1 MKKVLVIAYFYPPCN
16 LTASQRPASW
26 TKYLHEFGY
35 YPIVLTRNWEQPINK
50 PADISKPS
58 GEKEVTEENENSK
71 VIYLPYKGTL
81 KDKLYTKYGDSKF
94 RLVRRALS
102 FFELVF
108 QNFFF
113 SVIPFSN
120 IYCKAEEIIAS
131 NKSIDKI
138 VITANPF
145 VSFFIGY
152 KLKKKFPYLKWI
164 ADYRDDWST
173 TELGG
178 ERNFLQQIIFKL
190 ESASERKWVSTAS
203 LVTTISDYYLSKISS
218 FVNRDGK
225 VLLNGFS
232 EEDFNKVIPL
242 EKQDELVITYN
253 GTLYSTQAIE
263 IFLEGFKKVVEQ
275 YGTKLK
281 FKLNFPGLAFDK
293 TQAERVRSAMKG
305 YEYLLNITERIPR
318 EKVFEL
324 QNESHAFLMVSH
336 TGIKGIPSSKLYEYL
351 CFRKPIIVCPNDKD
365 IIRDTVNDAELGI
378 VCDSTQEVFEK
389 LSALVDNYIANGKI
403 PVSGN
408 AEKIM
413 NYSRRNQTKV
423 LAEILDSL

>member
-1 MKKVLVIAYFYPPCN
+1 MIAYFYPPCN

-26 TKYLHEFGY
+26 AKYLHEFGY
-35 YPIVLTRNWEQPINK
+35 YPIVLTRNWENPINR

-58 GEKEVTEENENSK
+58 GEIERVEENQNSK
-71 VIYLPYKGTL
+71 VIYLPYAGTF
-81 KDKLYTKYGDSKF
+81 KDKLYAKYGDSKF
-94 RLVRRALS
+94 RLARKALS

-108 QNFFF
+108 QNFFI
-113 SVIPFSN
+113 SAIPFSN

-131 NKSIDKI
+131 DKRIDK
-138 VITANPF
+138 VMITANPF

-152 KLKKKFPYLKWI
+152 KLKKKFPHIKWI

-173 TELGG
+173 TELSG
-178 ERNFLQQIIFKL
+178 ERNFLQQVIFKL
-190 ESASERKWVSTAS
+190 ESANEKKWVATAS
-203 LVTTISDYYLSKISS
+203 LVTTISHYYLEKISS
-218 FVNRDGK
+218 FVNRNGK

-232 EEDFNKVIPL
+232 EEDFNKVLPL
-242 EKQDELVITYN
+242 EKQDEFVITYN

-293 TQAERVRSAMKG
+293 TQAERVRSTMKG
-305 YEYLLNITERIPR
+305 YERLLNITERIPR

-324 QNESHAFLMVSH
+324 QNQSHAFLMVSH

-351 CFRKPIIVCPNDKD
+351 CFKKPIIVCPDDKD
-365 IIRDTVNDAELGI
+365 IVRDTVNDTELGI

-389 LSALVDNYIANGKI
+389 LSALVDNYIAIEKI
-403 PVSGN
+403 QVSGN

-423 LAEILDSL
+423 LAEILDRI

>member
-1 MKKVLVIAYFYPPCN
+1 MIAYFYPPCN

-26 TKYLHEFGY
+26 AKYLNEFGY
-35 YPIVLTRNWEQPINK
+35 YPIVLSRNWEQPVNK

-58 GEKEVTEENENSK
+58 GEKNVVVENEVSK
-71 VIYLPYKGTL
+71 VIYLPYIGTF
-81 KDKLYTKYGDSKF
+81 KDKLYATYGDSKF
-94 RLVRRALS
+94 KLVRKALS
-102 FFELVF
+102 FFELMF
-108 QNFFF
+108 QNFFIRT
-113 SVIPFSN
+113 IPFSN
-120 IYCKAEEIIAS
+120 FYSKAEEIIS
-131 NKSIDKI
+131 NDDSIEKL

-152 KLKKKFPYLKWI
+152 KLKKKFPRLKWI
-164 ADYRDDWST
+164 ADYRDDWNT
-173 TELGG
+173 TELNGK
-178 ERNFLQQIIFKL
+178 RNFLQQIILRL
-190 ESASERKWVSTAS
+190 ESASEKNWVSSAS
-203 LVTTISDYYLSKISS
+203 LITTISDYYLEKISS
-218 FVNRDGK
+218 FVQRDGK

-232 EEDFNKVIPL
+232 EEDFNKVVSL
-242 EKQDELVITYN
+242 EKQDEFVITYN

-263 IFLEGFKKVVEQ
+263 IFLSGFKKVVEQ
-275 YGTKLK
+275 YGHQLK

-293 TQAERVRSAMKG
+293 TQADRVRSAMKG
-305 YEYLLNITERIPR
+305 YEHLLNITERIPR

-324 QNESHAFLMVSH
+324 QNQSHAFLMVSH

-351 CFRKPIIVCPNDKD
+351 CFRKPIIVCPDDKD

-389 LSALVDNYIANGKI
+389 LSALVDNYIATRKI

-408 AEKIM
+408 ALKIM